1 MKVLVIYDSVYGNTQ
16 KVAFAIADGAR
27 LNHEVT
33 VHRIGPD
40 AAAAI
45 PAADVVLIGG
55 PTQAFAPTK
64 PMKEFLASLPSGVLN
79 GKRAAAFDTRANLET
94 INSRF
99 FRRIID
105 GAGYAEKH
113 ISQQLRRLGAV
124 LDPSQGFLVD
134 GREGPLTS
142 GELLRAEEWGKKLA

>member
-16 KVAFAIADGAR
+16 KIASVIAESAR
-27 LNHEVT
+27 QSHEVT
-33 VHRIGPD
+33 LHRVGPD
-40 AAAAI
+40 AAAAV
-45 PAADVVLIGG
+45 AGADYIFVGA

-64 PMKEFLASLPSGVLN
+64 PMKVFLAGLPADALK
-79 GKRAAAFDTRANLET
+79 GKRAVAFDTRANLET

-105 GAGYAEKH
+105 GAGYAEKY
-113 ISQQLRRLGAV
+113 ISQQLRCLGAV

-134 GREGPLTS
+134 GREGPLTP